1 MSENQD
7 PTSLSAPNSVAA
19 RLKAAGFKQTGIAQA
34 VWEYIESLFWARS
47 NIGANL
53 MWVIWNTNAEHLAV
67 LGKKEVP
74 VSPRIVWDTS
84 IQAANDDRVKKAA

>member
-34 VWEYIESLFWARS
+34 V
-47 NIGANL
+47 
-53 MWVIWNTNAEHLAV
+53 
-67 LGKKEVP
+67 
-74 VSPRIVWDTS
+74 
-84 IQAANDDRVKKAA
+84 

>member
-7 PTSLSAPNSVAA
+7 TTSLSAPNSVAA

-34 VWEYIESLFWARS
+34 VWEYIETLFWARS

-53 MWVIWNTNAEHLAV
+53 MWVIWNTNAAHQVV
-67 LGKKEVP
+67 LGQKEVP
-74 VSPRIVWDTS
+74 VSPTIVWNTS
-84 IQAANDDRVKKAA
+84 TPSANDDQVQKAA